1 MQPSTFFFSALLAAT
16 FWLLPP
22 FAAAHEPKPETL
34 SAFNRYREKTQARMD
49 SDLRAGHFLYIDR
62 FPESRRQSIEAQ
74 LRRGEFYLEQLHT
87 LDDSQKIS
95 VPSGIIH
102 HWVGVAFL
110 QNATLA
116 QTKSILVDYDHQ
128 RDNYFPDV
136 RQSKLMSQN
145 GNTSEVFLQFY
156 NKTAVTAVFNVHFS
170 SEIRDYS
177 PAQTQ
182 IRSCSTRVTEVEN
195 YGKPDERELPPADAH
210 GYMWGLCTWWHIEE
224 KSGGTYIQVE
234 AIELSRTVPFA
245 LAWFVNPIIRNV
257 PKTFLSHLL
266 SATRKAVTA
275 RPTSPTIPSTPHS
288 AGSPLETL
296 FIQAAV
302 FPPAPHGYGGP

>member
-1 MQPSTFFFSALLAAT
+1 
-16 FWLLPP
+16 
-22 FAAAHEPKPETL
+22 
-34 SAFNRYREKTQARMD
+34 
-49 SDLRAGHFLYIDR
+49 R

-182 IRSCSTRVTEVEN
+182 IRSCSTRVPEVEN
-195 YGKPDERELPPADAH
+195 YGKPDERVLPPADAH
-210 GYMWGLCTWWHIEE
+210 GYMW
-224 KSGGTYIQVE
+224 
-234 AIELSRTVPFA
+234 
-245 LAWFVNPIIRNV
+245 
-257 PKTFLSHLL
+257 
-266 SATRKAVTA
+266 
-275 RPTSPTIPSTPHS
+275 
-288 AGSPLETL
+288 
-296 FIQAAV
+296 
-302 FPPAPHGYGGP
+302 